1 MSGAITFQFP
11 EADVKIS
18 DGKISVEPVEYY
30 ESKDMVSERGDDREV
45 LTCVPGHGV
54 HAHGWRGGGEVCD

>member
-11 EADVKIS
+11 EADVKVS

-30 ESKDMVSERGDDREV
+30 ESKDMVSSTATIGR
-45 LTCVPGHGV
+45 C
-54 HAHGWRGGGEVCD
+54 